1 MKEIDYKF
9 GWPEI
14 VGFIL
19 LLVGLMISLSIGSS
33 FLTYVS
39 AFLFGLIFGRI
50 WYQQR
55 KDRKVP
61 YLIITAGFIVGYIVG
76 TYYGSRTVTVVIFL
90 LGGAISYYIHK
101 KGYVPER

>member
-14 VGFIL
+14 VGFVL
-19 LLVGLMISLSIGSS
+19 LLIGLMISLSIGSS
-33 FLTYVS
+33 FLTYIS

-61 YLIITAGFIVGYIVG
+61 YFIITAGFIIGYIVG
-76 TYYGSRTVTVVIFL
+76 TYYGTVIIFL
-90 LGGAISYYIHK
+90 LGGSVSYYIHK
-101 KGYVPER
+101 KGYIPER